1 MWGKKKEIPGQ
12 RKPLRPFQGTRVGN
26 SRISQLHSLLVSF
39 VLAPSMLL
47 LLVGTSENG
56 SKTLHTRTG
65 LNVLNSKA
73 IDFLVLLFI
82 ELL

>member
-1 MWGKKKEIPGQ
+1 M
-12 RKPLRPFQGTRVGN
+12 GN
-26 SRISQLHSLLVSF
+26 SRVSQLHSLLVSF
-39 VLAPSMLL
+39 VLAPMLL
-47 LLVGTSENG
+47 LPVGTSENG